1 MKNFLKNLK
10 TSGQVALFAMSM
22 AAIAPAY
29 ATVIVDHSNGGRVD
43 GTGWTNMGGMEWTV
57 WDDFTLSKAAKVTG
71 ITYYSYGIG
80 DVTEDYTLQI
90 GTAAGL
96 SDVFSATIANS
107 AVTQTMSDYASVFN
121 ASFAPINLGAGTYW
135 LTFNS
140 SANLYGSARVA
151 GGDLVQ
157 MTYGYSEIR
166 YGSASVFSLSGENND
181 VPEPGSLALLSL
193 GLGLGALTLRRR
205 QG

>member
-1 MKNFLKNLK
+1 MKNILKNLK
-10 TSGQVALFAMSM
+10 TSAQVALVAMSM

-29 ATVIVDHSNGGRVD
+29 ATVIVDHSNGGIVN
-43 GTGWTNMGGMEWTV
+43 GTGWTNMGGNDWTV
-57 WDDFTLSKAAKVTG
+57 WDDFSLTKAVKVTG
-71 ITYYSYGIG
+71 ITYYSYDIG
-80 DVTEDYTLQI
+80 YVTEDYTLQI

-140 SANLYGSARVA
+140 SENLYGSARVA

-157 MTYGYSEIR
+157 MTYGYSEVR
-166 YGSASVFSLSGENND
+166 QGSASVFSLSGENND